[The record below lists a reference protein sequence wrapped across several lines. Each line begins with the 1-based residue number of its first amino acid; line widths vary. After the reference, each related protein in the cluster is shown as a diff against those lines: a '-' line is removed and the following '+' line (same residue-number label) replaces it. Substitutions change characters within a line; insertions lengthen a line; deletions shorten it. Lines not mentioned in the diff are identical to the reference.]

1 MRKPTVHRR
10 SEGLCRTDSHM
21 CARNTNTP
29 KQVKNRIRTPNIH
42 THFHKHCN
50 PSNNTLLH
58 GPTDCVC
65 CLRVGS
71 VVDPPQGFGCSVI
84 THNHCHTLRFDCE
97 CIVCGCPRAYVS
109 RSGKQWQQRH
119 LFNPRNRYFFQIIMF
134 AVKRAKRN
142 I

>member
-97 CIVCGCPRAYVS
+97 CMCVASLVHTCQDQAS
-109 RSGKQWQQRH
+109 SGSSGICST
-119 LFNPRNRYFFQIIMF
+119 PEIDTFF
-134 AVKRAKRN
+134 K
-142 I
+142 